1 MTITT
6 TTMTNGKTLTGT
18 TKNDWWE
25 KEQQKQWW
33 DWFNKWNR
41 EIEGDDYKQIITKIT
56 TITIGAHI

>member
-18 TKNDWWE
+18 KNDWWK

-33 DWFNKWNR
+33 DWFNK
-41 EIEGDDYKQIITKIT
+41 
-56 TITIGAHI
+56 